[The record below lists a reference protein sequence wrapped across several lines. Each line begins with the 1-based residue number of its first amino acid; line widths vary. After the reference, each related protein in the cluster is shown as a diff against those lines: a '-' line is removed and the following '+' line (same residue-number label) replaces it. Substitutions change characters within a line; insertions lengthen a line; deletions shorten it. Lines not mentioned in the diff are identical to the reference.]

1 MYVHTVL
8 MGTELIS
15 DINTQ
20 LVREVV
26 CYVCTLCVHAQ
37 STHFGGINTRQ
48 TCK

>member
-26 CYVCTLCVHAQ
+26 CYLSHSASMHSQLILEV
-37 STHFGGINTRQ
+37 
-48 TCK
+48 